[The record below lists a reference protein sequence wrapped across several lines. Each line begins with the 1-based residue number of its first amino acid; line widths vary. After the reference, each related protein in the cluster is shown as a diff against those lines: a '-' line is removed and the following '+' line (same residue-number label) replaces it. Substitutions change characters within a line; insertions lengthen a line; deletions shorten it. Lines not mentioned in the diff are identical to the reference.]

1 MNELEDLKKKID
13 HLEYDEIN
21 PMKEDINDIKVNIS
35 KYDLLIKQALES
47 NKKVSDSLEVLKDTM
62 VEVSRSVRDS
72 NRINDEITKT
82 IEELNKR
89 ISSVDNNTKKR
100 KNVHLDE
107 VDLTQ
112 MSLFDTI
119 SDNDIIDE
127 LRNVDIGNLT
137 PLDALNKLYELQNK
151 VKNRW

>member
-1 MNELEDLKKKID
+1 MSEFEDLKKKID

-21 PMKEDINDIKVNIS
+21 PMKDDINEIKITLTSN
-35 KYDLLIKQALES
+35 DLLIKQALES

-89 ISSVDNNTKKR
+89 ICSVDNNTNNKFKELGDR
-100 KNVHLDE
+100 IEEIDNKSKLDIMLWLKNNWFGLVGIIGIIYA
-107 VDLTQ
+107 V
-112 MSLFDTI
+112 I
-119 SDNDIIDE
+119 STVI
-127 LRNVDIGNLT
+127 
-137 PLDALNKLYELQNK
+137 K
-151 VKNRW
+151 

>member
-21 PMKEDINDIKVNIS
+21 PMKEDINEIKVNIS

-47 NKKVSDSLEVLKDTM
+47 NRKVSDSLEVLKDTM

-89 ISSVDNNTKKR
+89 ISSVDNNTK
-100 KNVHLDE
+100 
-107 VDLTQ
+107 
-112 MSLFDTI
+112 
-119 SDNDIIDE
+119 
-127 LRNVDIGNLT
+127 
-137 PLDALNKLYELQNK
+137 DALDKFENKIIEIDNK
-151 VKNRW
+151 SKLDIVLWLKNNWFGIVGILGIIYTIIKNMI

>member
-1 MNELEDLKKKID
+1 MNEFEDLKKKID

-21 PMKEDINDIKVNIS
+21 PMKEDINEIKLNIGR
-35 KYDLLIKQALES
+35 YDLLISQALES

-89 ISSVDNNTKKR
+89 ISSVDNNTK
-100 KNVHLDE
+100 
-107 VDLTQ
+107 
-112 MSLFDTI
+112 
-119 SDNDIIDE
+119 
-127 LRNVDIGNLT
+127 
-137 PLDALNKLYELQNK
+137 DALEKFETKITEIDNKSKLDIMLW
-151 VKNRW
+151 VKNNWFGIIGVIGIIYTIIKNII

>member
-21 PMKEDINDIKVNIS
+21 PIKEDINEIKVNIS

-47 NKKVSDSLEVLKDTM
+47 NRKVSDSLEVLKDTM

-89 ISSVDNNTKKR
+89 ISSVDNNTKEALDKFETKITEIDNKSKLDIVLWI
-100 KNVHLDE
+100 KNNWFGIIGVLGIIY
-107 VDLTQ
+107 
-112 MSLFDTI
+112 TI
-119 SDNDIIDE
+119 I
-127 LRNVDIGNLT
+127 
-137 PLDALNKLYELQNK
+137 
-151 VKNRW
+151 KNMI

>member
-89 ISSVDNNTKKR
+89 ISSVDNNTK
-100 KNVHLDE
+100 
-107 VDLTQ
+107 
-112 MSLFDTI
+112 
-119 SDNDIIDE
+119 
-127 LRNVDIGNLT
+127 
-137 PLDALNKLYELQNK
+137 DALEKFETKITEIDNKSKLDIMLW
-151 VKNRW
+151 VKNNWFGIVGILGIIYTIIKNMI

>member
-21 PMKEDINDIKVNIS
+21 PMKEDINEIKVSIS

-89 ISSVDNNTKKR
+89 ISSVDNNTK
-100 KNVHLDE
+100 
-107 VDLTQ
+107 
-112 MSLFDTI
+112 
-119 SDNDIIDE
+119 
-127 LRNVDIGNLT
+127 
-137 PLDALNKLYELQNK
+137 DALEKFETKITEIDNKSKLDIMLWI
-151 VKNRW
+151 KNNWFGIVGVIGIIYTIIKNMI

>member
-21 PMKEDINDIKVNIS
+21 PMKEDINEIKVNIS

-89 ISSVDNNTKKR
+89 ISSVDNNTK
-100 KNVHLDE
+100 
-107 VDLTQ
+107 
-112 MSLFDTI
+112 
-119 SDNDIIDE
+119 
-127 LRNVDIGNLT
+127 
-137 PLDALNKLYELQNK
+137 DALEKFENKITEIDNK
-151 VKNRW
+151 SKLDIMLWMKNNWFGIVGILGIIYTVIKNMI

>member
-1 MNELEDLKKKID
+1 MNELEDFKKKID

-89 ISSVDNNTKKR
+89 ICSVDNNTNNKFKELGDR
-100 KNVHLDE
+100 IEEIDNKSKLDIVLWLKNNWFGLVGIIGIIYA
-107 VDLTQ
+107 V
-112 MSLFDTI
+112 I
-119 SDNDIIDE
+119 STVI
-127 LRNVDIGNLT
+127 
-137 PLDALNKLYELQNK
+137 K
-151 VKNRW
+151 

>member
-1 MNELEDLKKKID
+1 MNEFEDLKKKID

-21 PMKEDINDIKVNIS
+21 PMKEDINEIKITLTSN
-35 KYDLLIKQALES
+35 DLLVKQALES

-89 ISSVDNNTKKR
+89 ISSVDNNTK
-100 KNVHLDE
+100 
-107 VDLTQ
+107 
-112 MSLFDTI
+112 
-119 SDNDIIDE
+119 
-127 LRNVDIGNLT
+127 
-137 PLDALNKLYELQNK
+137 DALDKFENRIIEIDNKSKLDIVLWL
-151 VKNRW
+151 KNNWFGIVGILGIIYTIIKNII

>member
-21 PMKEDINDIKVNIS
+21 PMKEDINEIKVNIS

-89 ISSVDNNTKKR
+89 ISSVDNNTKEALDKFETKITEIDNKSKLDIVLWI
-100 KNVHLDE
+100 KNNWFGIIGVLGIIY
-107 VDLTQ
+107 
-112 MSLFDTI
+112 TI
-119 SDNDIIDE
+119 I
-127 LRNVDIGNLT
+127 
-137 PLDALNKLYELQNK
+137 
-151 VKNRW
+151 KNMI

>member
-1 MNELEDLKKKID
+1 MSMSEFEDLKKKID

-21 PMKEDINDIKVNIS
+21 PMKEDINEIKITLTSN
-35 KYDLLIKQALES
+35 DLLVRQALES

-89 ISSVDNNTKKR
+89 ICSVDNNTNNKFKELGDR
-100 KNVHLDE
+100 IEEIDNKSKLDIMLWLKNNWFGIVGIIGIIYA
-107 VDLTQ
+107 V
-112 MSLFDTI
+112 I
-119 SDNDIIDE
+119 STVI
-127 LRNVDIGNLT
+127 
-137 PLDALNKLYELQNK
+137 K
-151 VKNRW
+151 

>member
-1 MNELEDLKKKID
+1 MNEFEDLKKKID

-21 PMKEDINDIKVNIS
+21 PMKEDINEIKITLTSN
-35 KYDLLIKQALES
+35 DLLVRQALES

-89 ISSVDNNTKKR
+89 ICSVDNNTKEALDKFENKIIEIDNKSKLDIVLWL
-100 KNVHLDE
+100 KNNWFGIVGILGI
-107 VDLTQ
+107 VY
-112 MSLFDTI
+112 TI
-119 SDNDIIDE
+119 I
-127 LRNVDIGNLT
+127 
-137 PLDALNKLYELQNK
+137 
-151 VKNRW
+151 KNMI

>member
-1 MNELEDLKKKID
+1 MSEFEDLKKKID

-21 PMKEDINDIKVNIS
+21 PMKEDINEIKITLTSN
-35 KYDLLIKQALES
+35 DLLVRQALES

-89 ISSVDNNTKKR
+89 ICSVDNNTKEALDKFENKIIEIDNKSKLDIVLWL
-100 KNVHLDE
+100 KNNWFGIVGILGI
-107 VDLTQ
+107 VY
-112 MSLFDTI
+112 TI
-119 SDNDIIDE
+119 I
-127 LRNVDIGNLT
+127 
-137 PLDALNKLYELQNK
+137 
-151 VKNRW
+151 KNMI